1 MLLNNSLKFNTV
13 EEGFAKIKELR
24 ELQSKMVGSLYPSV
38 IEDVIIAVQERI
50 HDIKSGRF
58 QSFEQIEENLKEIQ
72 KEKIEEKSVG
82 VKADEV
88 KSIDWEQRRYEI
100 SKEAVTAIMSNEDFC
115 AQVLYEGAERNQRQI
130 QTNIARAAVVFAD
143 ALIEELQKEK

>member
-50 HDIKSGRF
+50 NDIKLGRF

-72 KEKIEEKSVG
+72 KEKIEKSVG

-100 SKEAVTAIMSNEDFC
+100 AKESLTAIMSNEDFC
-115 AQVLYEGAERNQRQI
+115 AQVLYEGAEHGQRQI
-130 QTNIARAAVVFAD
+130 QTNIAHAAVVFAD